1 MISEKIG
8 TVRQWG
14 NLNYDQALT
23 RKHDAEMFENLEFR
37 VNSIDFFFLFQILDT
52 LLSAFRMTF
61 ESYTQYFKFLICDH
75 WRNCPCISH
84 E

>member
-23 RKHDAEMFENLEFR
+23 RKHDAQMFENLEFC
-37 VNSIDFFFLFQILDT
+37 VNSIDFFFSFSDIRHSFVSLQNDL
-52 LLSAFRMTF
+52 
-61 ESYTQYFKFLICDH
+61 
-75 WRNCPCISH
+75 
-84 E
+84 

>member
-23 RKHDAEMFENLEFR
+23 RKHDAEMFENLEFC
-37 VNSIDFFFLFQILDT
+37 VNSIDFFFLFQRILDT
-52 LLSAFRMTF
+52 LLSAWPS
-61 ESYTQYFKFLICDH
+61 E
-75 WRNCPCISH
+75 
-84 E
+84 

>member
-23 RKHDAEMFENLEFR
+23 RKHDAQMFENLEFR
-37 VNSIDFFFLFQILDT
+37 VNSIDFFFSFSDIRHSFVSL
-52 LLSAFRMTF
+52 AFRMTF
-61 ESYTQYFKFLICDH
+61 ESYT
-75 WRNCPCISH
+75 
-84 E
+84 

>member
-23 RKHDAEMFENLEFR
+23 RKHDAQMFENLEFL
-37 VNSIDFFFLFQILDT
+37 VNSIDFFSFSDIRHSFVSL
-52 LLSAFRMTF
+52 AFRMTF
-61 ESYTQYFKFLICDH
+61 ESYTLYFKFLIF
-75 WRNCPCISH
+75 W
-84 E
+84 